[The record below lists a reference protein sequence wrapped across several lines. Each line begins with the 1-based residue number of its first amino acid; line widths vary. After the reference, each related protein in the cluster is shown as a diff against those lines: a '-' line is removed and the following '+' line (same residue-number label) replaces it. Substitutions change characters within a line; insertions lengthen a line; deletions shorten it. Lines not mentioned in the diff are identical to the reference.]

1 MSTGS
6 SRRKSFADK
15 VTDKVQDYLIETK
28 QEIDI
33 KVSTVSYNLMPGSKD
48 SKEFLKMIQDLDD
61 EAFYTDFIKLID
73 YKWKNHSWII

>member
-1 MSTGS
+1 MSSGS